1 MKFYL
6 LNPMEISKDMSSK
19 FRKMILLLTITVLAG
34 NSVFFAQSFS
44 LHGVSD
50 LVRIFED
57 GYNLPALDDSIKV
70 FGIRGEII
78 SGQCI
83 IISKKNLGNVSIE
96 LSPLRNQN
104 SGQVLSATAIQSDF
118 VGYVP
123 LTTNTPNQPVS
134 VLSRPA
140 PAKYPDYL
148 MAENQIIVP
157 KGIYQPIWITIN
169 IPVNAGAGTYVGSLI
184 VKSLQGDQ
192 SIPITLSVYPFNIP
206 SERHL
211 KVVEWYTTEEFE
223 RFHGIKEI
231 YSEAWFSMLKTYAE
245 NMVSHR
251 QNVFSVHM
259 NSIEIRRSA
268 DGKFEF
274 DFSRFDQI
282 AQVFWNTGKMDWLET
297 GFLTKFGDGEWFS
310 TEISLK
316 DIEVTDS
323 ETGKKVSLPG
333 EEIVPYLLPAF
344 ESHLR
349 QKGWLNKTLFHVKD
363 EPSIHNAISWMEMS
377 SYMHKYAPDLKRIDA
392 IETTLLLKDIEI
404 AVPKLDALGVWYDS
418 FMEWQQD
425 GNELWF
431 YTVGIYQGSFFPNKT
446 IDMPLIDSRILHWLN
461 YRYDATGYLH
471 WGWNQWDENL
481 YQEVGMHVGDAWH
494 VYPVKDGVLNS
505 LRWEQ
510 MRNGI
515 QDYEYFWLLED
526 KIRDLKDSLGS
537 RFAWIDPK
545 HRSKEIAG
553 RMVTSLSEHSEDPQV
568 LYAAK
573 KEILEELLKF
583 ETSPGLY
590 IQTDPV
596 ENSVLTSQSS
606 VAVLGWTEPGTQI
619 VINGKK
625 LPVSEQ
631 GLFLEQFTLS
641 PVENN
646 IRVQA
651 TNSSGSKEII
661 REYQIKY

>member
-1 MKFYL
+1 MKTIIIMF
-6 LNPMEISKDMSSK
+6 SK
-19 FRKMILLLTITVLAG
+19 FRKAISLLAIVIVAG
-34 NSVFFAQSFS
+34 NLEFFAQSFS
-44 LHGVSD
+44 LYGVSD
-50 LVRIFED
+50 LVGVFED
-57 GYNLPALDDSIKV
+57 GYNLPATFDTIKV

-83 IISKKNLGNVSIE
+83 LISKKNLSKVSVE
-96 LSPLRNQN
+96 PGPLINLN
-104 SGQVLSATAIQSDF
+104 SGEELPATAIGSDF
-118 VGYVP
+118 VGSVP
-123 LTTNTPNQPVS
+123 LLINTPNQPVS

-140 PAKYPDYL
+140 PARYPDYL
-148 MAENQIIVP
+148 MSENQINVP

-169 IPVNAGAGTYVGSLI
+169 IPVNTGAGKYTGSII

-192 SIPITLSVYPFNIP
+192 SIPITLSVYPFTMP

-211 KVVEWYTTEEFE
+211 NVVEWYTTEEFE
-223 RFHGIKEI
+223 RFHGIKEK
-231 YSEAWFSMLKTYAE
+231 YSEAWFSMLKIYAE
-245 NMVSHR
+245 NMAAHR
-251 QNVFSVHM
+251 QNVFSVSM
-259 NSIEIRRSA
+259 NSIEILRSA

-282 AQVFWNTGKMDWLET
+282 ARVFWNTGKMDLLET
-297 GFLTKFGDGEWFS
+297 GFLTKFGEGEWFS

-333 EEIVPYLLPAF
+333 EEVVPYLLPAF

-349 QKGWLNKTLFHVKD
+349 QKGWLQKTLFHVKD

-392 IETTLLLKDIEI
+392 IETTFLLKDIEI
-404 AVPKLDALGVWYDS
+404 AVPKLDALGVWYES
-418 FMEWQQD
+418 YRNWQQE

-471 WGWNQWDENL
+471 WGWNQWDENP
-481 YQEVGMHVGDAWH
+481 YKEIGMHIGDAWH
-494 VYPVKDGVLNS
+494 VYPVREGVLNS

-515 QDYEYFWLLED
+515 QDYEYFWLLEN
-526 KIRDLKDSLGS
+526 KIRALKDSLGS
-537 RFAWIDPK
+537 RFTWIDPK
-545 HRSKEIAG
+545 QRSKEIAG
-553 RMVTSLSEHSEDPQV
+553 RMVMSLSEHSEDPRV
-568 LYAAK
+568 LYAAR
-573 KEILEELLKF
+573 KEILAELGGL
-583 ETSPGLY
+583 ENSPKIY
-590 IQTDPV
+590 IQTDPM
-596 ENSVLTSQSS
+596 ENSILTSQSS
-606 VAVLGWTEPGTQI
+606 VAVIGWTEPGTQI
-619 VINGKK
+619 IINGKK

-641 PVENN
+641 PEENK

-651 TNSSGSKEII
+651 TNSGGSKVII
-661 REYQIKY
+661 REYQVKF